1 MARRSAFTLVELLV
15 VIAVIGVLIALL
27 LPAVQ
32 AARGAARRTQCANNL
47 RQIGL
52 AIHQFADSHRGAFP
66 KMYHEPD
73 DDDIVESWIYTLAP
87 YVESVDEVR
96 LCPED
101 HKRIEEDS
109 DRLTSYALN
118 GYLRKPTEVE
128 RIVYP
133 EIVPDFVPDFYD
145 LASTHETM
153 LLFEAGDSV
162 DVNFDHVHSWTW
174 FAEPIQPDDDDAA
187 NDRWENVTKEV
198 AVDRHPGGVANYLYA
213 DGHVAPIASSEISAW
228 VEEEFNFARPPQ
240 R

>member
-174 FAEPIQPDDDDAA
+174 FAEPI
-187 NDRWENVTKEV
+187 
-198 AVDRHPGGVANYLYA
+198 YLYA